1 MKAIHLSLSLIVMV
15 ACLSPAQ
22 DKRIEDKPVQNVT
35 IADLGFM
42 AGHSQGELDGGISD
56 EHWSEPAGDSM
67 MGVYRYIQDGKVQ
80 MYEFMSIEQTSQ
92 GPVLRLKHF
101 HPGLVG
107 WEEKEQVWNYP
118 LKSWK
123 PGAAVFEAADKSTRI
138 SYRVTGKDGL
148 EATLDRTGKPTEV
161 FQFKHTA
168 N

>member
-1 MKAIHLSLSLIVMV
+1 MKTIHLSLVVIL
-15 ACLSPAQ
+15 ACLCPAQ
-22 DKRIEDKPVQNVT
+22 GQGIAGKSVQNVA

-42 AGHSQGELDGGISD
+42 SGHSHGELDGGISD

-67 MGVYRYIQDGKVQ
+67 MGVYRYIKDGKVQ
-80 MYEFMSIEQTSQ
+80 MYEFMAIEQTPE

-107 WEEKEQVWNYP
+107 WEEKAQVWNYP
-118 LKSWK
+118 LKSWE

-138 SYRVTGKDGL
+138 SYRVTGKDSL
-148 EATLDRTGKPTEV
+148 EATLERTGKSPEV

>member
-1 MKAIHLSLSLIVMV
+1 
-15 ACLSPAQ
+15 
-22 DKRIEDKPVQNVT
+22 
-35 IADLGFM
+35 
-42 AGHSQGELDGGISD
+42 
-56 EHWSEPAGDSM
+56 
-67 MGVYRYIQDGKVQ
+67 
-80 MYEFMSIEQTSQ
+80 MYEFMAIEQTSE

-107 WEEKEQVWNYP
+107 WEEKAHVWNYP

-138 SYRVTGKDGL
+138 SYRITGKDSL
-148 EATLDRTGKPTEV
+148 EATLERTGKSPEV